1 MQQIENKAARLFL
14 EHYRTV
20 LDAAFR
26 AAPLPGMAEDISQ
39 DVFTE
44 FVTHANRW
52 DLDRDVAPLLA
63 AITRN
68 VALRYWKE
76 RRKTMPAK
84 LQEIAEVMRREAG
97 CNETDDSADEPLY
110 ALNICLEKLSVQ
122 SRRAIDL
129 YYRDRCDM
137 REVGRKLNISPNAA
151 RISMFRIRNALR
163 RCIRLI
169 LDERIDDD

>member
-1 MQQIENKAARLFL
+1 MQEIESKAARLFL
-14 EHYRTV
+14 EHHRLV
-20 LDAAFR
+20 LDTAFR

-44 FVTHANRW
+44 FVTHAARW
-52 DLDRDVAPLLA
+52 DLETNVAPLLV

-76 RRKTMPAK
+76 HRKTLSPK
-84 LQEIAEVMRREAG
+84 LREIAEIMQREARQD
-97 CNETDDSADEPLY
+97 NDDRNVEPLY

-129 YYRDRCDM
+129 HYRDRLKT
-137 REVGRKLNISPNAA
+137 REIGERLSISANAV

-163 RCIRLI
+163 SCVQRL
-169 LDERIDDD
+169 LDEEIDDD